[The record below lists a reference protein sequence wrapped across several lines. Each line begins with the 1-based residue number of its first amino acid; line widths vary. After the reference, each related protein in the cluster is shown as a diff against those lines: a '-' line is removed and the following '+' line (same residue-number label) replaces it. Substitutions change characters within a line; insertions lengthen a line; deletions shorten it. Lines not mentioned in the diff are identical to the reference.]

1 MEKDKMTPEELLNKW
16 CDNHCEWG
24 CGNPCAHRSDCEVY
38 LLYLKAKKNKK
49 SNQSD

>member
-16 CDNHCEWG
+16 

-49 SNQSD
+49 TNQSD